1 MNYRWFL
8 PLSIVI
14 LTLMITPF
22 LSASATEK
30 AEKNTISVT
39 GKGEIL
45 IQPDVAYVRL
55 GLVTQGSTA
64 TEAQKSN
71 ADTFTQIQKA
81 LMEQGLKPEDM
92 KTVQFST
99 FPNYQ
104 WEKDKQVLK
113 GYQTQHIL
121 LVTYR
126 DINRVGQLLDAV
138 TQAGANQIEGVQYGA
153 EKQEEYE
160 IQVLHKAMDHARRKA
175 DALAAQTGKKVT
187 GVLHISEPGT
197 ASPLIFRG
205 HELAEAKAMDTAST
219 VISPGEL
226 KIEAQVQVVYEF

>member
-1 MNYRWFL
+1 MNYRWYL
-8 PLSIVI
+8 PLSFII

-30 AEKNTISVT
+30 VEKNTISVT

-45 IQPDVAYVRL
+45 IQPDVAFIRL
-55 GLVTQGSTA
+55 GLVTHGNTA
-64 TEAQKSN
+64 AEAQKSN

-81 LMEQGLKPEDM
+81 LMEQGVKPEDM
-92 KTVQFST
+92 KTAQFST

-126 DINRVGQLLDAV
+126 DMNQVGQLLDAA
-138 TQAGANQIEGVQYGA
+138 TKAGANQIEGVHYGT

-160 IQVLHKAMDHARRKA
+160 IQALQKAMDHARKKA

-197 ASPLIFRG
+197 ASPVLFRG
-205 HELAEAKAMDTAST
+205 QELAEAKAMDTAST
-219 VISPGEL
+219 AISPGEL